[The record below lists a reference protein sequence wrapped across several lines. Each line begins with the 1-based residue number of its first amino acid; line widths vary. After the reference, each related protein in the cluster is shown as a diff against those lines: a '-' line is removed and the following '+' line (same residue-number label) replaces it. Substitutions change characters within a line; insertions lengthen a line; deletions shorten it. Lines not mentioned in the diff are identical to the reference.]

1 VLPKLLNPNYAMIFT
16 GAYECARRL
25 GYSMSMF
32 PWRSV
37 TENEDKVNPALLL
50 AERRLDGVII
60 CVEYLPPE
68 HHERL
73 KQSLQGMEEG
83 NIDRFL
89 EYMDKVMGATDFRE
103 GADGANAKKE
113 ITVDDI
119 NRV

>member
-1 VLPKLLNPNYAMIFT
+1 MQDSLRTIREK
-16 GAYECARRL
+16 
-25 GYSMSMF
+25 GY
-32 PWRSV
+32 
-37 TENEDKVNPALLL
+37 TADKPV
-50 AERRLDGVII
+50 
-60 CVEYLPPE
+60 Y
-68 HHERL
+68 ERL

-89 EYMDKVMGATDFRE
+89 EYLDKVMGATDFRE